1 MCKKYLSN
9 LNIMMTPY
17 AKNKAIDDIL
27 ESVKKT
33 KLELDTMVQDLISK
47 SVQVIDDNYDFVN
60 CINIHTYGLCVN
72 NGMDGYSGSIGIF
85 YSEDDFRN
93 CSKKITKNLDEKN
106 GKKRMELK
114 AVLVGLSKVIDE
126 IDKINK
132 DIIIHTDSVYVIK
145 YFTQNL
151 INHLEPKHIPNYDYI
166 KKGYDIISTFPQ
178 IKFHYVKNMNS
189 MKCPGAHGLGISKK
203 MATNELVEQL
213 ENTIFKFG
221 KYKTNTFAEIYSSDI
236 EYFDWCLLN
245 CQTQITEIKIFLDSK
260 N

>member
-1 MCKKYLSN
+1 MHHF
-9 LNIMMTPY
+9 
-17 AKNKAIDDIL
+17 AKNKAIDEIL

-47 SVQVIDDNYDFVN
+47 SDQVVDDNYDLAN
-60 CINIHTYGLCVN
+60 CINIYTYGLCVN
-72 NGMDGYSGSIGIF
+72 NGMDEYFGSIGIF
-85 YSEDDFRN
+85 YSDDDFKN
-93 CSKKITKNLDEKN
+93 TSKKITGKLDEKN

-114 AVLVGLSKVIDE
+114 AVLVGLSKVIDGIE
-126 IDKINK
+126 KINK

-145 YFTQNL
+145 YFTQDL
-151 INHLEPKHIPNYDYI
+151 INQIEPKHIPNYDYI
-166 KKGYDIISTFPQ
+166 KKGYDIISIFPQ

-189 MKCPGAHGLGISKK
+189 MKCPGARGLVNSKK
-203 MATNELVEQL
+203 MATNELIEQL

-221 KYKTNTFAEIYSSDI
+221 KYKTNTFAEIYSQDI